1 MGHLI
6 NPVSYRLTINR
17 AWENSWFAH
26 TSYEY
31 HYLNVSQ
38 INIKFFIKKFFNLKV
53 FPENGFLY
61 SHSKIFNFS
70 EKVSIRIFLYKTTLN
85 LNFKVRKLRSLS
97 FILAKNF
104 YKHIMYKV
112 MLQFMHLFKFYFFIL
127 KRSCLSFNLV
137 FKRDNSNKRI
147 FFGYCEK
154 ILFYV
159 FLLLKRNRLQIF
171 YSLLQS
177 NVITEFVLKKKLFF
191 KKHLRAKTSRKK
203 KRVLTKM
210 SEKKIFKKIIN
221 NKTCFFNM
229 NILKVFIW
237 FLRSHFWN
245 KLSFFLTFFLS
256 KFMSSKFVLHI
267 CKINYL
273 GVNIQTIGNYIG
285 ARLKQ
290 RFKVMQIMAP
300 VIKNL
305 QQNKNILGYKFSFC
319 GRFSR
324 KEIATYEYYKHGA
337 VPLNTRK
344 ALIEYALFG
353 VILKDSYC
361 GIKVWLNKKKEKLLG
376 INFYHKSLI
385 WKYYS
390 K

>member
-17 AWENSWFAH
+17 AWENSWFAQ
-26 TSYEY
+26 TSYEH

-38 INIKFFIKKFFNLKV
+38 TNIKSFIKKFFNLKV

-85 LNFKVRKLRSLS
+85 LNLKVRKLRSLS
-97 FILAKNF
+97 FILTKSF
-104 YKHIMYKV
+104 YKHIMYKI
-112 MLQFMHLFKFYFFIL
+112 MLKFMHLFKFYF
-127 KRSCLSFNLV
+127 LV
-137 FKRDNSNKRI
+137 FKRILFNFSLVSKKDNNKHI
-147 FFGYCEK
+147 FFGCCEK
-154 ILFYV
+154 ILFYI
-159 FLLLKRNRLQIF
+159 FFLLKRNRLQIF

-177 NVITEFVLKKKLFF
+177 NVVTEFVLKKKMFF
-191 KKHLRAKTSRKK
+191 KKHLRVKTSHKK
-203 KRVLTKM
+203 KRALKKMPYKKTVL
-210 SEKKIFKKIIN
+210 KKPFKTSFFSMNVLKI
-221 NKTCFFNM
+221 
-229 NILKVFIW
+229 FIW
-237 FLRSHFWN
+237 FLRSNFWN

-256 KFMSSKFVLHI
+256 KFIASKFILHI

-273 GVNIQTIGNYIG
+273 GVNIQTIGTYIG

-361 GIKVWLNKKKEKLLG
+361 GIKVWLNKRKEKRLG

-390 K
+390 N